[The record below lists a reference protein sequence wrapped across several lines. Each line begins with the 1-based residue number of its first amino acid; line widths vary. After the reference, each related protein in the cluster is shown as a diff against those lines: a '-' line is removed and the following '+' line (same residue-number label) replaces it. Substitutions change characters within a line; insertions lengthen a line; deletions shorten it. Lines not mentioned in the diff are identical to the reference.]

1 MSALKWDVADNE
13 LPMWVADMDF
23 KVCPDIEEALLKRA
37 SVGAFGYFDVPD
49 AWYDAYI
56 GWWKE
61 RHGFSLSRD
70 GLIFTTGAVPA
81 ISSMVRKLT
90 TPAEK
95 VLLMTP
101 VYNIFFNSILNNGRV
116 VLECPLSYEVSQA
129 GPAEVSGAGPAEVS
143 GAGPAGYGTLASE
156 DDARAQLRRHPQP
169 QLRHDPQPDNAATYG
184 YYSIDWGE
192 LEQKLSDPQCTLLIF
207 CNPHNPIGR
216 IWSKEELAR
225 IGELCDKHHVT
236 VISDE
241 LHCDLTDPGYSY
253 VPFASV
259 NETNARIS
267 ITCMAPSKT
276 FNLAGMQSA
285 AVYVTDSVLH
295 HKVWRGLNTD
305 EVAEPNAFACES
317 TIAAYTHGA
326 AYLDEMRQYIYDNK
340 AMVEEYINKE
350 LPDIRMVSEHHATY
364 LLWMDMCAYIDAGP
378 AGVGVSQAGPAEVS
392 GAGPAGYGTLASEDD
407 ARAQLR
413 RHPQPQLRHDPQDD
427 AQTQLRRHPQAQLRH
442 DPQDDAQAQLRRHPQ
457 AGILNAHELQKYIR
471 RTTGLYLSDG
481 CIYGGN
487 GDHFLRMNI
496 ATSHENVKDGLN
508 RLKTALDNL

>member
-1 MSALKWDVADNE
+1 MYDFDTLPNRRGMSALKWDVADNE

-156 DDARAQLRRHPQP
+156 DDARAQLRRHPQHG
-169 QLRHDPQPDNAATYG
+169 L
-184 YYSIDWGE
+184 
-192 LEQKLSDPQCTLLIF
+192 
-207 CNPHNPIGR
+207 
-216 IWSKEELAR
+216 
-225 IGELCDKHHVT
+225 
-236 VISDE
+236 
-241 LHCDLTDPGYSY
+241 
-253 VPFASV
+253 
-259 NETNARIS
+259 
-267 ITCMAPSKT
+267 
-276 FNLAGMQSA
+276 
-285 AVYVTDSVLH
+285 
-295 HKVWRGLNTD
+295 LNT
-305 EVAEPNAFACES
+305 
-317 TIAAYTHGA
+317 
-326 AYLDEMRQYIYDNK
+326 
-340 AMVEEYINKE
+340 
-350 LPDIRMVSEHHATY
+350 
-364 LLWMDMCAYIDAGP
+364 
-378 AGVGVSQAGPAEVS
+378 
-392 GAGPAGYGTLASEDD
+392 
-407 ARAQLR
+407 
-413 RHPQPQLRHDPQDD
+413 
-427 AQTQLRRHPQAQLRH
+427 
-442 DPQDDAQAQLRRHPQ
+442 
-457 AGILNAHELQKYIR
+457 HELQKYIR